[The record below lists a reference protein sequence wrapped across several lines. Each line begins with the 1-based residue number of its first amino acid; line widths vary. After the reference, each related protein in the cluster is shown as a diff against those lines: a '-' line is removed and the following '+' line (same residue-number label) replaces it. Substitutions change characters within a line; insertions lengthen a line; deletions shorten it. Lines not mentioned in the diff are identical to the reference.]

1 MNTEECP
8 TSRLAGFLQLYPKL
22 VVLSGAGISV
32 ASGIPAYRDALG
44 QWQHRKPIQHND
56 FVNHAATRRRYWA
69 RSMAGWPTINDAKP
83 NAAHRALTALETD
96 GRLEFLITQNVDRL
110 HQRAGSRSVLDLHGR
125 LDRVRCLSCQDLSE
139 RQTMQQRLLIHN
151 SAQVLSSGDMRPDG
165 DSELPDTELDDFDVP
180 PCIQCGGNLMPDVV
194 FFGAN
199 IPRARVES
207 SMTALDRADALLVI
221 GSSLQVYSGFRF
233 CKHAQATGKAIAIIN
248 PGATRAD
255 SMATLKLDEVAET
268 LLPNIA
274 AGVTPA
280 KVIPS
285 GFDSPN

>member
-8 TSRLAGFLQLYPKL
+8 TSRLVEFLQLHPKL

-32 ASGIPAYRDALG
+32 ASGIPAYRDGLG

-69 RSMAGWPTINDAKP
+69 RSMAGWPTINDAQP
-83 NAAHRALTALETD
+83 NAAHKALTALEAD

-125 LDRVRCLSCQDLSE
+125 LDRVRCLSCEDLTE
-139 RQTMQQRLLIHN
+139 RQTMQQRLLTHN
-151 SAQVLSSGDMRPDG
+151 SAQVLSRGDMRPDG

-280 KVIPS
+280 
-285 GFDSPN
+285 

>member
-8 TSRLAGFLQLYPKL
+8 TSRLAEFLQHHPKL

-32 ASGIPAYRDALG
+32 ASGIPAYRDGLG

-69 RSMAGWPTINDAKP
+69 RSMAGWPTINDAQP
-83 NAAHRALTALETD
+83 NAAHRALTALEAD

-125 LDRVRCLSCQDLSE
+125 LDRVRCLSCEDLTE
-139 RQTMQQRLLIHN
+139 RRTMQQRLLSHN

-207 SMTALDRADALLVI
+207 SMTALNRADALLVI

-255 SMATLKLDEVAET
+255 SMATLKLDEAAET

-280 KVIPS
+280 
-285 GFDSPN
+285 

>member
-8 TSRLAGFLQLYPKL
+8 TSRLVEFLQLHPKL

-32 ASGIPAYRDALG
+32 ASGIPAYRDGLG

-69 RSMAGWPTINDAKP
+69 RSMAGWPTINDAQP
-83 NAAHRALTALETD
+83 NAAHKALTALEAD

-125 LDRVRCLSCQDLSE
+125 LDRVRCLSCEDLTE
-139 RQTMQQRLLIHN
+139 RQTMQQRLLTHN

-180 PCIQCGGNLMPDVV
+180 PCIQCGGNLIPDVV

-280 KVIPS
+280 
-285 GFDSPN
+285 

>member
-32 ASGIPAYRDALG
+32 ASGIPAYRDGLG

-69 RSMAGWPTINDAKP
+69 RSMAGWPTINDAQP

-151 SAQVLSSGDMRPDG
+151 SAQVLSSGDTRPDG

>member
-1 MNTEECP
+1 
-8 TSRLAGFLQLYPKL
+8 
-22 VVLSGAGISV
+22 
-32 ASGIPAYRDALG
+32 
-44 QWQHRKPIQHND
+44 
-56 FVNHAATRRRYWA
+56 
-69 RSMAGWPTINDAKP
+69 
-83 NAAHRALTALETD
+83 
-96 GRLEFLITQNVDRL
+96 
-110 HQRAGSRSVLDLHGR
+110 
-125 LDRVRCLSCQDLSE
+125 
-139 RQTMQQRLLIHN
+139 MQQRLLSHN

-248 PGATRAD
+248 PGTTRAD
-255 SMATLKLDEVAET
+255 SMATLKLDEAAET

-280 KVIPS
+280 
-285 GFDSPN
+285 

>member
-32 ASGIPAYRDALG
+32 ASGIPAYRDGLG

>member
-8 TSRLAGFLQLYPKL
+8 TSRLVEFLQLHPKL

-32 ASGIPAYRDALG
+32 ASGIPAYRDGLG

-69 RSMAGWPTINDAKP
+69 RSMAGWPTINDAQP
-83 NAAHRALTALETD
+83 NAAHKALTALEAD

-125 LDRVRCLSCQDLSE
+125 LDRVRCLSCEDVTE
-139 RQTMQQRLLIHN
+139 RQTMQQRLLTHN

-180 PCIQCGGNLMPDVV
+180 PCIQCGGNLIPDVV

-280 KVIPS
+280 
-285 GFDSPN
+285 